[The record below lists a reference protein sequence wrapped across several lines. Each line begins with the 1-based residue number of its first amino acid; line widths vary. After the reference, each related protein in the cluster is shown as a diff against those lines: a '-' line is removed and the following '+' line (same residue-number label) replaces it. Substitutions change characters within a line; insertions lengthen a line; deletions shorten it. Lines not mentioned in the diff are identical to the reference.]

1 MTVPA
6 ISIHKVFD
14 SPRHRDSVLALP
26 APFRACQEIAST
38 MLVASRPLSPAQ
50 DHPTVI
56 LSDGWR
62 SGRERRI
69 PARSGLCAVIRAEI
83 LRSHLAPH
91 PSLRLTDG
99 TGSGTAWRIRRHLRF
114 GPGPPFPGQLHTYSA
129 PRRRWRASL
138 ISG

>member
-56 LSDGWR
+56 LSDEWR
-62 SGRERRI
+62 SGRDRRI
-69 PARSGLCAVIRAEI
+69 PTRAGRCALIHAAI

-91 PSLRLTDG
+91 TSLTLTDG
-99 TGSGTAWRIRRHLRF
+99 
-114 GPGPPFPGQLHTYSA
+114 
-129 PRRRWRASL
+129 
-138 ISG
+138 